1 MRPLFLGLTAANLL
15 LLATV
20 FAIGLFA
27 VDPADKPTGLYSYHI
42 ALAIAAG
49 MMTLLTHIAVYTYF
63 MATSRWLQAASEK
76 ANLSLDD
83 FAAPA
88 FTAKRRVL
96 SVVMTAII
104 AVMLTMFAGAA
115 ADPTVHPWWPGE
127 VHMAVAGVAIA
138 VNLFCALL
146 EYKLIQSQGKL
157 MDGALA
163 ILNRIPGLV
172 IGQA

>member
-1 MRPLFLGLTAANLL
+1 MLPLFLGLTAANLL
-15 LLATV
+15 LLSTV

-27 VDPADKPTGLYSYHI
+27 VDPANVPTWLYSYHI

-49 MMTLLTHIAVYTYF
+49 MMTLLTHIATYTYF
-63 MATSRWLQAASEK
+63 MATSRWLQAATEK
-76 ANLSLDD
+76 ANLNVND

-88 FTAKRRVL
+88 FAAKRRALPVA
-96 SVVMTAII
+96 MTAIV

-115 ADPTVHPWWPGE
+115 SDPTVRPWWPGE

-138 VNLFCALL
+138 VNVFCAML

-163 ILNRIPGLV
+163 ILNRMPGLV
-172 IGQA
+172 IEHA